1 MITIT
6 FATFTEALM
15 VEKALIARAR
25 SIKNLSKETTTRAP
39 ECCQASDALDQYA
52 TTLYSLADEI
62 GHQATAQAR
71 RDTDVSQLSEDYL
84 SLISQPEGS

>member
-1 MITIT
+1 MILIQL
-6 FATFTEALM
+6 ASLAEALA
-15 VEKALIARAR
+15 VEKALVARAR
-25 SIKNLSKETTTRAP
+25 SIRNLSKETFNRAP
-39 ECCQASDALDQYA
+39 DCPGPCEALDHYA
-52 TTLYSLADEI
+52 DELMSLADEI